1 MNTLSFDSK
10 RCERIRL
17 QLDSYLSNELLVETA
32 TEIVRHLESC
42 EACSRDL
49 ESRMRVRD
57 ALQRAVAK
65 QPMPDSIRAGVLRK
79 LRESQPR
86 SLLRT
91 TGRRWAVGLAAIAFL
106 LLSLFAGEWFSLHR
120 GEQLIASILKLGVSD
135 HLICAITGHN
145 YPELANSPDQ
155 IRKKLGAPYA
165 PLLRIVQ
172 ERVPGFEVLEGHVCS
187 IPGSDRKYVHFITRG
202 QGTILSVIL
211 TERNGASLPKGK
223 FLASAESAG
232 LSIYEDHLSGM
243 EIAGFES
250 AQYFA
255 FVVSDLSQH
264 QVLQVA
270 RELAPALNE
279 RLCVTGHILTPSAN
293 DGVADSM
300 TPRILTE
307 LPNAM
312 KRAVVEFKSN
322 DKMVET
328 RFNLIKIQPLLDR
341 LSILGIPSCYVSGS
355 GSEPRNNFVARRSS
369 QSVAQFSTPGRG
381 LDPNFL

>member
-10 RCERIRL
+10 RCERIRQ

-32 TEIVRHLESC
+32 TEIVCHLESC

-65 QPMPDSIRAGVLRK
+65 QPVPDSVRAGVLRK
-79 LRESQPR
+79 LRDSQPR
-86 SLLRT
+86 YFVRT

-106 LLSLFAGEWFSLHR
+106 LFSLFAGEWLSLHR
-120 GEQLIASILKLGVSD
+120 GQELIASILKLGVSD
-135 HLICAITGHN
+135 HLICAIKGHN

-165 PLLRIVQ
+165 PLLRVVQ
-172 ERVPGFEVLEGHVCS
+172 ERVHGFEVLEGHVCS

-255 FVVSDLSQH
+255 FVASDLSQH

-279 RLCVTGHILTPSAN
+279 KLHMTGHILTPSAD

-300 TPRILTE
+300 NPRILTE
-307 LPNAM
+307 TTQCDEKSRCRVQEQRQNA
-312 KRAVVEFKSN
+312 
-322 DKMVET
+322 
-328 RFNLIKIQPLLDR
+328 
-341 LSILGIPSCYVSGS
+341 
-355 GSEPRNNFVARRSS
+355 
-369 QSVAQFSTPGRG
+369 
-381 LDPNFL
+381 